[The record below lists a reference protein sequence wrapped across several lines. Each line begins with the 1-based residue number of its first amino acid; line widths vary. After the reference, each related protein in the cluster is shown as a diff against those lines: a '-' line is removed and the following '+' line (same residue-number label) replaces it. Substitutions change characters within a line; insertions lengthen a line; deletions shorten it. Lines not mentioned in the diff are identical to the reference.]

1 MKIFLSFLIFALFT
15 SSAFSQEMDK
25 AKLDQLKKELEVRGG
40 GLVSDLTSRRMT
52 RASNEIAAE
61 RYDRAIELLLS
72 LVEASAAN
80 RYENALAL
88 QTLGVTYIQNN
99 QVDMAVKTL
108 ERALTANSLPYEPT
122 MQVYYTLAQI
132 YIATQKY
139 PQAKLKLNEWFYLTR
154 APSPDANILMAA
166 IFAEEKNYKKAL
178 EYVEQALKMT
188 EEPLE
193 QWLSFAA
200 SLYYETGNLA
210 KAANMFERLT
220 QINPRQRQYWR
231 QLSGIYITLDRGE
244 EALSAMILANK
255 LELLEGEADFFNLC
269 SLYNYGEIPVNCARL
284 LDADFKAG
292 KFENKERASRLL
304 SQAWIQARE
313 PKKALPYLVSLAE
326 IHKDGQYDMR
336 RGYIHYQKHE
346 WKQAGVAFRD
356 ALSRGKL
363 DDAKKGETLLSLGIA
378 HYQLK
383 EYTEAMEAFTQAAS
397 LEESEKSAQAWI
409 SEAKGRM

>member
-1 MKIFLSFLIFALFT
+1 MKNFLSFLILALF
-15 SSAFSQEMDK
+15 SFNAHSLEMNK
-25 AKLDQLKKELEVRGG
+25 PKLDQLKKELEIRGG

-61 RYDRAIELLLS
+61 RYDRAIELLIS
-72 LVEASAAN
+72 LVEASSAN

-99 QVDMAVKTL
+99 QVDKAIETL
-108 ERALTANSLPYEPT
+108 ERALNANALPYEPT

-139 PQAKLKLNEWFYLTR
+139 AQAKLKLNEWFYLTR
-154 APSPDANILMAA
+154 APSPDAFILLAA
-166 IFAEEKNYKKAL
+166 VFAEEKNYKKAL
-178 EYVEQALKMT
+178 EYVEEALKLT
-188 EEPLE
+188 QTPLE

-200 SLYYETGNLA
+200 SLYYETNDLA
-210 KAANMFERLT
+210 KAAKMFEKLT
-220 QINPRQRQYWR
+220 EINPKQRQYWR
-231 QLSGIYITLDRGE
+231 QLSGIYITLDRGD
-244 EALSAMILANK
+244 EALTAMVLAHK

-346 WKQAGVAFRD
+346 WKQAGAAFQE
-356 ALSRGKL
+356 ALRRGKL
-363 DDAKKGETLLSLGIA
+363 DNAKKGETLLSLGIA
-378 HYQLK
+378 HFQLK
-383 EYTEAMEAFTQAAS
+383 EYPQAMEAFTQAAT
-397 LEESEKSAQAWI
+397 LEESEKSAKAWI